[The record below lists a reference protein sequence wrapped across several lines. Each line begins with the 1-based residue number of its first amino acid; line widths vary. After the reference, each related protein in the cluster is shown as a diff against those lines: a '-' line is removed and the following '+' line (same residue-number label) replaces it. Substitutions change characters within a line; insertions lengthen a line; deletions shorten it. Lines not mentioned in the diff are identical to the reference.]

1 MKSKKK
7 LIEGKTYWNLYEF
20 RLRGVFLLDIVS
32 QGSCNRTDIELGK
45 IIKAPTALVRAMVLQ
60 AGANSEIIITYNED
74 GVRFIDYAPKLI

>member
-45 IIKAPTALVRAMVLQ
+45 IIKAPTALTRAMVLQ
-60 AGANSEIIITYNED
+60 AQSNSEITITYNEE
-74 GVRFIDYAPKLI
+74 GIRFINYAPKQF